1 MKLTK
6 QNIAEMAAMLLD
18 GKTSAEVAAYFN
30 ISVPTVQYHRARL
43 KKNGLKFSRSKK
55 ALEEVNVK
63 RRGRKPKVEDAAAQ
77 ANSTVNLQAPERL
90 PKAKAQDLQLKV
102 NGMWVRIDKG
112 AKMVQIHKDHI
123 EISF

>member
-1 MKLTK
+1 M
-6 QNIAEMAAMLLD
+6 
-18 GKTSAEVAAYFN
+18 
-30 ISVPTVQYHRARL
+30 PTVQYHRARL

-63 RRGRKPKVEDAAAQ
+63 RRGRKPKSLETLDK
-77 ANSTVNLQAPERL
+77 NTVSLQAPEKL

-102 NGMWVRIDKG
+102 NGMMVRIDKG

>member
-6 QNIAEMAAMLLD
+6 QNIAEMATLLLD
-18 GKTSAEVAAYFN
+18 GKTSAEVADYFN

-63 RRGRKPKVEDAAAQ
+63 RRGRKPKSLETLDK
-77 ANSTVNLQAPERL
+77 NTVSLQAPEKL

-112 AKMVQIHKDHI
+112 AKMEQIHKDHI

>member
-6 QNIAEMAAMLLD
+6 QNIAEMATLLLD
-18 GKTSAEVAAYFN
+18 GKTSAEVADYFN

-63 RRGRKPKVEDAAAQ
+63 RRGRKPKSLETLDKNAV
-77 ANSTVNLQAPERL
+77 SLQAPEKL

>member
-1 MKLTK
+1 
-6 QNIAEMAAMLLD
+6 MATLLLD
-18 GKTSAEVAAYFN
+18 GKTSAEVADYFN

-63 RRGRKPKVEDAAAQ
+63 RRGRKPKSLETLDK
-77 ANSTVNLQAPERL
+77 NTVSLQAPEKF

>member
-6 QNIAEMAAMLLD
+6 QNIAEMATLLLD
-18 GKTSAEVAAYFN
+18 GKTSAEVADYFN

-63 RRGRKPKVEDAAAQ
+63 RRGRKPKSLETLDKNRV
-77 ANSTVNLQAPERL
+77 SLQAPEKL

>member
-18 GKTSAEVAAYFN
+18 GKTSAEVAAYSN

-63 RRGRKPKVEDAAAQ
+63 RRGREPIVEEDDTSMPSVVVGRSEPATIFQ
-77 ANSTVNLQAPERL
+77 SRNCEV
-90 PKAKAQDLQLKV
+90 
-102 NGMWVRIDKG
+102 
-112 AKMVQIHKDHI
+112 
-123 EISF
+123 

>member
-6 QNIAEMAAMLLD
+6 QNIAEMATLLLD
-18 GKTSAEVAAYFN
+18 GKTSAEVADYFN

-63 RRGRKPKVEDAAAQ
+63 RRGRKPKSLETLDKNRV
-77 ANSTVNLQAPERL
+77 SLQAPEKL

-123 EISF
+123 DISF

>member
-6 QNIAEMAAMLLD
+6 QNIAEMATLLLD
-18 GKTSAEVAAYFN
+18 GKTSAEVADYFN

-63 RRGRKPKVEDAAAQ
+63 RRGRKPKSLETLDT
-77 ANSTVNLQAPERL
+77 NTVSLQAPEKL

>member
-1 MKLTK
+1 M
-6 QNIAEMAAMLLD
+6 
-18 GKTSAEVAAYFN
+18 
-30 ISVPTVQYHRARL
+30 
-43 KKNGLKFSRSKK
+43 
-55 ALEEVNVK
+55 
-63 RRGRKPKVEDAAAQ
+63 
-77 ANSTVNLQAPERL
+77 APEKL

>member
-18 GKTSAEVAAYFN
+18 GKTSAEVAAHFN

-63 RRGRKPKVEDAAAQ
+63 RRGRKPKSLETLDK
-77 ANSTVNLQAPERL
+77 NTVSLQAPEKL
-90 PKAKAQDLQLKV
+90 PKEKAQDLQLKV
-102 NGMWVRIDKG
+102 NGVWVRIDKG